1 MFLGV
6 VQTSSMLFLACVA
19 TATDTQSVITI
30 STVQDAV
37 WESCSNNGL
46 PLVCLNQ
53 KPFGYV
59 VLKPR
64 PLLEALVPRFQRKNR
79 VTDWITKCESR
90 REDDAKK
97 RPVCAPC

>member
-1 MFLGV
+1 
-6 VQTSSMLFLACVA
+6 MLFSACVA
-19 TATDTQSVITI
+19 TATDKQSVITTG
-30 STVQDAV
+30 TVEDAV

-59 VLKPR
+59 VLNPS
-64 PLLEALVPRFQRKNR
+64 PLLEALVPRFQRENR
-79 VTDWITKCESR
+79 VTDWNTKCESR

-97 RPVCAPC
+97 RPV